1 MLGRP
6 RLPTVDQR
14 KRTNNNETTGT
25 NVTTIPTF
33 EKTAL
38 LMDITA
44 FAGHLPP
51 ARPAGSPE
59 RGRCP
64 TVLVIDDDPLVRM
77 VIEAALESFG
87 EFDIWTAGDG
97 ATGLDL
103 FYEARPDYVFLDLL
117 IPGKNGFAV
126 LEELQ
131 SRGNAVLDGVRLV
144 VTSGLMGPST
154 LERLAS
160 LGAPEILP
168 KPFRLND
175 LRRIVVGTLDGV
187 PVAAG

>member
-1 MLGRP
+1 M
-6 RLPTVDQR
+6 TS
-14 KRTNNNETTGT
+14 TMT
-25 NVTTIPTF
+25 TTITKIF
-33 EKTAL
+33 ENTTSLIGISAL
-38 LMDITA
+38 
-44 FAGHLPP
+44 AGEL
-51 ARPAGSPE
+51 RPGRLIGSPD
-59 RGRCP
+59 RLRCP

-87 EFDIWTAGDG
+87 EFEIWTAGDG

-103 FYEARPDYVFLDLL
+103 FEETRPDYVFLDLL

-126 LEELQ
+126 LEDLQ
-131 SRGNAVLDGVRLV
+131 SRGKGVLDGVRLV
-144 VTSGLMGPST
+144 VTSGLMGAST

-175 LRRIVVGTLDGV
+175 LRRIVVGCPDGV

>member
-1 MLGRP
+1 M
-6 RLPTVDQR
+6 
-14 KRTNNNETTGT
+14 TTT
-25 NVTTIPTF
+25 RIFENTTSLMGI
-33 EKTAL
+33 TAL
-38 LMDITA
+38 
-44 FAGHLPP
+44 AGDLPL
-51 ARPAGSPE
+51 ARLARSPD
-59 RGRCP
+59 RRRCP

-87 EFDIWTAGDG
+87 DFEIWTASDG
-97 ATGLDL
+97 ATGLEL
-103 FYEARPDYVFLDLL
+103 FDEARPDYVFLDLL

-126 LEELQ
+126 LEDLQ
-131 SRGNAVLDGVRLV
+131 SRGKGALDGVRLI
-144 VTSGLMGPST
+144 VTSGLMGAST

-175 LRRIVVGTLDGV
+175 LRRIVVGCPDGV